1 MDSRVSVLIDI
12 RSKLAGLEQATAGFG
27 RLIKGVAGFAAAY
40 LSARTVINGAR
51 DIIKLGAD
59 MDHLHSQTGV
69 AVKDL
74 IILRQA
80 FEDNGISADNSRLAI
95 NKMQKS
101 LVEASEGLQEP
112 VKAFEALGLS
122 YEELL
127 EKSPTEQFSE
137 IGNAIRAI
145 EDPAERS
152 AAAMRIFGRAGAEL
166 QSLFVSGDIDDVA
179 RSLGMM
185 PEVLERNARQF
196 ERIDTLMGRI
206 PNKSRQLFAG
216 IGDMLADEL
225 LGPLEALN
233 SIDLTAAGQ
242 RIGAFLDLAIESFR
256 DGTFVQFI
264 GLSIEAGFEMGT
276 DAAKRMIDDALSW
289 LGEDGEGWKV
299 VLNGVMTFGVKAAEF
314 LLDALSTP
322 VTWISAGFRKIG
334 SEARVIF
341 EEAVNLMGRA
351 FSAVLNTI
359 TAGFENLLN
368 GVIERVNAITA
379 ALPFTDGTQ
388 IGTVS
393 FGRVDWGNSVVEP
406 AREFNDLLDEQREGI
421 KVMIALIKEQ
431 LNTSLEA
438 SRDIIG
444 VQGDELENNIQ
455 ALDRL
460 LAMMDEQVAK
470 REAMGNLSSP
480 DIGSAVTPADEYSG
494 QIEALGSTA
503 TDTFNSIDNAL
514 QSGLSG
520 SMQGLIERTETWQG
534 ALTNVTGTIRGALI
548 QSFTQMATSWI
559 AERLRMFV
567 MGESLKQA
575 DTTSTVAQE
584 AVKQTAMGPTAML
597 ASIGSWGSAAIIG
610 AAVLTAVMA
619 SVGGFAEGGYT
630 GFGGKYEPAGIV
642 HRGEFVVPAD
652 VVARQGP
659 AYFDNLVGRLRVNRT
674 HAPESARLRRGR
686 VGRHRVRDTYAVA
699 GEWGSEHRR
708 DRHPQRHA
716 PLPRNLRGRSRRP
729 RHHEPQQTPARHPRL
744 TPCSS
749 TTTRSFPSPRTGRSR

>member
-112 VKAFEALGLS
+112 VKAFDALGLS

-179 RSLGMM
+179 RSLGSM
-185 PEVLERNARQF
+185 PEVMERNARQF

-225 LGPLEALN
+225 LGPLETLN

-242 RIGAFLDLAIESFR
+242 RIGAFLDLTLESFR
-256 DGTFVQFI
+256 GGTFAQFI

-276 DAAKRMIDDALSW
+276 EAAQRMIDDALSW
-289 LGEDGEGWKV
+289 LGEDGDGWKV
-299 VLNGVMTFGVKAAEF
+299 VLNGVMTFGTKAATSLVD
-314 LLDALSTP
+314 LLETP
-322 VTWISAGFRKIG
+322 VVWLSAGFRKIG

-341 EEAVNLMGRA
+341 EEAVNLLGRA
-351 FSAVLNTI
+351 FSAVLNAI

-406 AREFNDLLDEQREGI
+406 AREFNDLLAEQREGVAELSDLI
-421 KVMIALIKEQ
+421 RDQLNANLDASREILGLSADESERDLSAAERLNALIEERIALREQ
-431 LNTSLEA
+431 RAVASDEGQSPYATASLPQDDLPFTS
-438 SRDIIG
+438 
-444 VQGDELENNIQ
+444 Q
-455 ALDRL
+455 
-460 LAMMDEQVAK
+460 M
-470 REAMGNLSSP
+470 
-480 DIGSAVTPADEYSG
+480 
-494 QIEALGSTA
+494 EALESTA
-503 TDTFNSIDNAL
+503 TSTFSNINSAL
-514 QSGLSG
+514 QSGLSS
-520 SMQGLIERTETWQG
+520 SMEGLITRTQTWQG
-534 ALTNVTGTIRGALI
+534 ALTNVTTTIRGSLI

-630 GFGGKYEPAGIV
+630 GLGGEYEPAGIV

-659 AYFDNLVGRLRVNRT
+659 AYFDNLVGQLRVNRPT
-674 HAPESARLRRGR
+674 FPSLPPESWSSQTFAEGGFADSMTSTPTQSQASGQVNIAVTGTRNDLRRFLETAEGE
-686 VGRHRVRDTYAVA
+686 TAVL
-699 GEWGSEHRR
+699 
-708 DRHPQRHA
+708 DIMT
-716 PLPRNLRGRSRRP
+716 RNKLRLGIP
-729 RHHEPQQTPARHPRL
+729 
-744 TPCSS
+744 
-749 TTTRSFPSPRTGRSR
+749 G

>member
-1 MDSRVSVLIDI
+1 MADSRVSVLIDI

-27 RLIKGVAGFAAAY
+27 KLIKGVAGFAAAY
-40 LSARTVINGAR
+40 LSARTVISGAR

-112 VKAFEALGLS
+112 VKAFDALGLS
-122 YEELL
+122 YEDLM

-179 RSLGMM
+179 RSLGAM
-185 PEVLERNARQF
+185 PEVMERNARQF

-242 RIGAFLDLAIESFR
+242 RIGGFLDLALESFR
-256 DGTFVQFI
+256 DGTAAQFI
-264 GLSIEAGFEMGT
+264 GLSIEAGFETGT
-276 DAAKRMIDDALSW
+276 EAAQRMIDDALGW

-299 VLNGVMTFGVKAAEF
+299 VLNGVMTFGTKAATSLID
-314 LLDALSTP
+314 LLETP
-322 VTWISAGFRKIG
+322 VVWLSAGFRKIG

-341 EEAVNLMGRA
+341 EEAVNLLGRA
-351 FSAVLNTI
+351 FSAILNAI
-359 TAGFENLLN
+359 TAGFEKLLN

-393 FGRVDWGNSVVEP
+393 FGRVDWGNNAVKP
-406 AREFNDLLDEQREGI
+406 AREFNDLLAEQREGVAELSDLI
-421 KVMIALIKEQ
+421 RDQLNANLDASREILGLSADESERGLTAAERLNALIEERIALRESQ
-431 LNTSLEA
+431 ATPDGVEPATSPTEEIA
-438 SRDIIG
+438 T
-444 VQGDELENNIQ
+444 Q
-455 ALDRL
+455 
-460 LAMMDEQVAK
+460 M
-470 REAMGNLSSP
+470 
-480 DIGSAVTPADEYSG
+480 
-494 QIEALGSTA
+494 EALESTA
-503 TDTFNSIDNAL
+503 TNTFSNINSAL
-514 QSGLSG
+514 QSGLSS
-520 SMQGLIERTETWQG
+520 SMEGLITRTQTWQG
-534 ALTNVTGTIRGALI
+534 ALLNVTGTIRGSLI

-584 AVKQTAMGPTAML
+584 AVKQTAMTPTAML
-597 ASIGSWGSAAIIG
+597 ASIGSWGAAAIIG
-610 AAVLTAVMA
+610 AAVLTAVLA

-630 GFGGKYEPAGIV
+630 GLGGKYEPAGIV

-659 AYFDNLVGRLRVNRT
+659 AYFDNLVGQLRVNRP
-674 HAPESARLRRGR
+674 ALPSLPPESWSSRTFAEGGLADTVSATRTQSQAGGQVNIAVTGTRNDLRRFLETTEGE
-686 VGRHRVRDTYAVA
+686 TAVLDIM
-699 GEWGSEHRR
+699 S
-708 DRHPQRHA
+708 
-716 PLPRNLRGRSRRP
+716 RNKLRLGIP
-729 RHHEPQQTPARHPRL
+729 
-744 TPCSS
+744 
-749 TTTRSFPSPRTGRSR
+749 G

>member
-27 RLIKGVAGFAAAY
+27 KLIKGVAGFAAAY
-40 LSARTVINGAR
+40 LSVRTVINGAR

-112 VKAFEALGLS
+112 VKAFDALGLS
-122 YEELL
+122 YEDLL

-179 RSLGMM
+179 RSLGAM
-185 PEVLERNARQF
+185 PEVMERNARQF

-242 RIGAFLDLAIESFR
+242 RIGGFLDLALESFR
-256 DGTFVQFI
+256 DGTFAQFI

-341 EEAVNLMGRA
+341 QEAVNLMGRA

-359 TAGFENLLN
+359 TGGFENLLN

-406 AREFNDLLDEQREGI
+406 AREFNELLDEQREGI
-421 KVMIALIKEQ
+421 KVMITLIKEQ
-431 LNTSLEA
+431 LNASLEA

-444 VQGDELENNIQ
+444 VQGNELENNIQ

-460 LAMMDEQVAK
+460 LVMMDEQVAK

-494 QIEALGSTA
+494 QMEALGSTA

-630 GFGGKYEPAGIV
+630 GLGGKYEPAGVV

-659 AYFDNLVGRLRVNRT
+659 AYFDNLVGQLRVNRPT
-674 HAPESARLRRGR
+674 LPSLPGFAEGGFADSMTSTPTQSQASGQVNIAVTGTRNDLRRFLETSEGE
-686 VGRHRVRDTYAVA
+686 AVVLDIM
-699 GEWGSEHRR
+699 S
-708 DRHPQRHA
+708 
-716 PLPRNLRGRSRRP
+716 RNKLRLGIP
-729 RHHEPQQTPARHPRL
+729 
-744 TPCSS
+744 
-749 TTTRSFPSPRTGRSR
+749 G

>member
-1 MDSRVSVLIDI
+1 MADSRVSVLIDI

-40 LSARTVINGAR
+40 LSARTVISGAR

-59 MDHLHSQTGV
+59 MDHLRSQTGV

-101 LVEASEGLQEP
+101 LIEAGEGMQEP
-112 VKAFEALGLS
+112 SKAFESLNLS
-122 YEELL
+122 YEDLL
-127 EKSPTEQFSE
+127 QKSPSEQFSE
-137 IGNAIRAI
+137 IGNAIRKI
-145 EDPAERS
+145 EDPAER
-152 AAAMRIFGRAGAEL
+152 AAVSMRIFGRAGAEL
-166 QSLFVSGDIDDVA
+166 QSLFVSGDIDDVT
-179 RSLGMM
+179 RSLGAM

-225 LGPLEALN
+225 LGPLETLN
-233 SIDLTAAGQ
+233 NIDLTAAGQ
-242 RIGAFLDLAIESFR
+242 RIGGFLDLALESFR
-256 DGTFVQFI
+256 DGTFAQFI
-264 GLSIEAGFEMGT
+264 GLSIEAGFEQGT
-276 DAAKRMIDDALSW
+276 AAAQRMIDDALSW

-299 VLNGVMTFGVKAAEF
+299 VLNGVMTFGTKAATSLID
-314 LLDALSTP
+314 LLEKP
-322 VTWISAGFRKIG
+322 VVWISAGFRKIG
-334 SEARVIF
+334 EEARVIF
-341 EEAVNLMGRA
+341 QEAVNLLGRA
-351 FSAVLNTI
+351 FSAVLNAI

-393 FGRVDWGNSVVEP
+393 FGRVDWGNNAVKP
-406 AREFNDLLDEQREGI
+406 AREFNDLLAEQREG
-421 KVMIALIKEQ
+421 VAELSDLIRDQ
-431 LNTSLEA
+431 LNANLEA
-438 SRDIIG
+438 SREILGLSADESERGLSATERLNALIEERIALRESEATLG
-444 VQGDELENNIQ
+444 VESAELP
-455 ALDRL
+455 AD
-460 LAMMDEQVAK
+460 
-470 REAMGNLSSP
+470 NLS
-480 DIGSAVTPADEYSG
+480 G
-494 QIEALGSTA
+494 QMEALESTA
-503 TDTFNSIDNAL
+503 TDTFSNIDNAL
-514 QSGLSG
+514 KSGLSS
-520 SMQGLIERTETWQG
+520 SMEGLISRTETWQG

-575 DTTSTVAQE
+575 DTSSTVVQE
-584 AVKQTAMGPTAML
+584 ATKQTAMGPTAML
-597 ASIGSWGSAAIIG
+597 ASIGSWGAAAIIG

-619 SVGGFAEGGYT
+619 SVGGFAVGGYT

-659 AYFDNLVGRLRVNRT
+659 AYFDNLVGQLRVNRPT
-674 HAPESARLRRGR
+674 LPSLPGFAEGGLADTVSTTSTQSQTGGQVNIAVTGTRNDLRRFLETTEGEAVVLDIMGR
-686 VGRHRVRDTYAVA
+686 
-699 GEWGSEHRR
+699 
-708 DRHPQRHA
+708 
-716 PLPRNLRGRSRRP
+716 NKLRLGIP
-729 RHHEPQQTPARHPRL
+729 
-744 TPCSS
+744 
-749 TTTRSFPSPRTGRSR
+749 G

>member
-27 RLIKGVAGFAAAY
+27 RLIKGVVGFAAAY

-112 VKAFEALGLS
+112 VKAFDSLGLS

-127 EKSPTEQFSE
+127 QKSPTEQFSE

-179 RSLGMM
+179 RSLGAM
-185 PEVLERNARQF
+185 PEVMERNARQF

-233 SIDLTAAGQ
+233 NIDLTAAGQ
-242 RIGAFLDLAIESFR
+242 RIGAFLDLALESFR
-256 DGTFVQFI
+256 DGTFAQFI

-299 VLNGVMTFGVKAAEF
+299 VLNGVMTFGVKAAGF

-341 EEAVNLMGRA
+341 QEAVNLMGRA

-359 TAGFENLLN
+359 TGGFENLLN

-406 AREFNDLLDEQREGI
+406 AREFNELLDEQREGI
-421 KVMIALIKEQ
+421 KVMITLIKEQ
-431 LNTSLEA
+431 LNASLEA

-630 GFGGKYEPAGIV
+630 GLGGKYEPAGIV

-652 VVARQGP
+652 VVSRQGP
-659 AYFDNLVGRLRVNRT
+659 AYFDNLVGQLRVNRPT
-674 HAPESARLRRGR
+674 LPSLPPESWSSRTFAEGGFADSMSATPTQSQASGQVNIAVTGTRNDLRRFLETSEGE
-686 VGRHRVRDTYAVA
+686 AVVLDIM
-699 GEWGSEHRR
+699 S
-708 DRHPQRHA
+708 
-716 PLPRNLRGRSRRP
+716 RNKLRLGIP
-729 RHHEPQQTPARHPRL
+729 
-744 TPCSS
+744 
-749 TTTRSFPSPRTGRSR
+749 G

>member
-40 LSARTVINGAR
+40 LSARTVISGAR

-112 VKAFEALGLS
+112 VKAFDALGLS
-122 YEELL
+122 YEDLL
-127 EKSPTEQFSE
+127 QKSPTEQFSE

-179 RSLGMM
+179 RSLGAM
-185 PEVLERNARQF
+185 PEVMERNARQF

-242 RIGAFLDLAIESFR
+242 RIGGFLDLALESFR
-256 DGTFVQFI
+256 DGTFAQFI

-276 DAAKRMIDDALSW
+276 NAAQRMIDDALSW

-299 VLNGVMTFGVKAAEF
+299 VLNGVMTFGTKAATS
-314 LLDALSTP
+314 LIDALETP
-322 VTWISAGFRKIG
+322 VVWLSAGFRKIG

-341 EEAVNLMGRA
+341 EEAVNLLGRA
-351 FSAVLNTI
+351 FSAVLNAI

-393 FGRVDWGNSVVEP
+393 FGRVDWGNNVVEP
-406 AREFNDLLDEQREGI
+406 AREFNDLLAEQREGVAELSDFI
-421 KVMIALIKEQ
+421 RDQLNANLDASREILGLSADESERGLSAAERLNALIEERIALRESQ
-431 LNTSLEA
+431 A
-438 SRDIIG
+438 MPDG
-444 VQGDELENNIQ
+444 VEP
-455 ALDRL
+455 
-460 LAMMDEQVAK
+460 AMSPTEEVATQ
-470 REAMGNLSSP
+470 M
-480 DIGSAVTPADEYSG
+480 
-494 QIEALGSTA
+494 EALESTA
-503 TDTFNSIDNAL
+503 TSTFSNINSAL
-514 QSGLSG
+514 QSGLSS
-520 SMQGLIERTETWQG
+520 SMEGLITRTQTWQG
-534 ALTNVTGTIRGALI
+534 ALLNVTGTIRGSLI

-584 AVKQTAMGPTAML
+584 AVKQTAMTPTAML
-597 ASIGSWGSAAIIG
+597 ASIGSWGAAAIIG
-610 AAVLTAVMA
+610 AAVLTAVLA

-630 GFGGKYEPAGIV
+630 GLGGKYEPAGIV

-652 VVARQGP
+652 VVSRQGP
-659 AYFDNLVGRLRVNRT
+659 AYFDNLVGQLRVNRPT
-674 HAPESARLRRGR
+674 LPSLPGFAEGGLADTGISTSTQSQTSGQVNIAVTGTRNDLRRFLETAEGE
-686 VGRHRVRDTYAVA
+686 TAVL
-699 GEWGSEHRR
+699 
-708 DRHPQRHA
+708 DIMT
-716 PLPRNLRGRSRRP
+716 RNKLRLGIP
-729 RHHEPQQTPARHPRL
+729 
-744 TPCSS
+744 
-749 TTTRSFPSPRTGRSR
+749 G

>member
-1 MDSRVSVLIDI
+1 MADSRVSVLIDI

-40 LSARTVINGAR
+40 LSARTVISGAR

-59 MDHLHSQTGV
+59 MDHLRSQTGV

-101 LVEASEGLQEP
+101 LIEAGEGMQEP
-112 VKAFEALGLS
+112 SKAFDSLGLS

-127 EKSPTEQFSE
+127 QKSPTEQFSE
-137 IGNAIRAI
+137 IGNAIRKI
-145 EDPAERS
+145 EDPAER
-152 AAAMRIFGRAGAEL
+152 AAVSMRIFGRAGAEL
-166 QSLFVSGDIDDVA
+166 QSLFVSGDIDDVT
-179 RSLGMM
+179 RSLGAM

-225 LGPLEALN
+225 LGPLETLN

-242 RIGAFLDLAIESFR
+242 RIGGFLDLALESFH
-256 DGTFVQFI
+256 DGTFAQFI
-264 GLSIEAGFEMGT
+264 GLSIEAGLEQGT
-276 DAAKRMIDDALSW
+276 AAAQRMIDDALSW

-299 VLNGVMTFGVKAAEF
+299 VLNGVMTFGTKAATSLID
-314 LLDALSTP
+314 LLETP
-322 VTWISAGFRKIG
+322 VVWISAGFRKIG
-334 SEARVIF
+334 DEARVIF
-341 EEAVNLMGRA
+341 QEAVNLLGRA
-351 FSAVLNTI
+351 FSAVLNAI

-393 FGRVDWGNSVVEP
+393 FGRVDWGNNAVKP
-406 AREFNDLLDEQREGI
+406 AREFNDLLAEQREGVAELSDFI
-421 KVMIALIKEQ
+421 RDQ
-431 LNTSLEA
+431 LNANLEA
-438 SRDIIG
+438 SREILG
-444 VQGDELENNIQ
+444 L
-455 ALDRL
+455 
-460 LAMMDEQVAK
+460 
-470 REAMGNLSSP
+470 
-480 DIGSAVTPADEYSG
+480 TADESERG
-494 QIEALGSTA
+494 LSATERLNALIEERIALRESQATPDGVEPVMSPTEEIATQMEALESTA
-503 TDTFNSIDNAL
+503 TDTFSNIDNAL
-514 QSGLSG
+514 KSGLSS
-520 SMQGLIERTETWQG
+520 SMEGLISRTETWQG

-575 DTTSTVAQE
+575 DTSSTVVQE
-584 AVKQTAMGPTAML
+584 ATKQTAMGPTAML
-597 ASIGSWGSAAIIG
+597 ASIGSWGAAAIIG

-630 GFGGKYEPAGIV
+630 GFGGKYDPAGIV

-659 AYFDNLVGRLRVNRT
+659 AYFDNLVGQLRVNRPT
-674 HAPESARLRRGR
+674 LPSLPGFAEGGLADTVSASPAQSQAGGQVNIAVTGTRNDLRRFLETTEGE
-686 VGRHRVRDTYAVA
+686 AVVLDIM
-699 GEWGSEHRR
+699 S
-708 DRHPQRHA
+708 
-716 PLPRNLRGRSRRP
+716 RNKLRLGIP
-729 RHHEPQQTPARHPRL
+729 
-744 TPCSS
+744 
-749 TTTRSFPSPRTGRSR
+749 G

>member
-1 MDSRVSVLIDI
+1 MADSRVSVLIDI

-40 LSARTVINGAR
+40 LSVRTVINGAR

-112 VKAFEALGLS
+112 VKAFDALGLS

-179 RSLGMM
+179 RSLGAM
-185 PEVLERNARQF
+185 PEVMERNARQF

-242 RIGAFLDLAIESFR
+242 RIGGFLDLALESFR
-256 DGTFVQFI
+256 DGTAAQFI
-264 GLSIEAGFEMGT
+264 GLSIEAGFEIGT
-276 DAAKRMIDDALSW
+276 EAAQRMIDDALGW

-299 VLNGVMTFGVKAAEF
+299 VLNGVMTFGTKAATSLID
-314 LLDALSTP
+314 LLETP
-322 VTWISAGFRKIG
+322 VVWLSAGFRKIG

-341 EEAVNLMGRA
+341 EEAVNLLGRA
-351 FSAVLNTI
+351 FSAVLNAI
-359 TAGFENLLN
+359 TAGFEKLLN

-388 IGTVS
+388 IETVS
-393 FGRVDWGNSVVEP
+393 FGHVDWGRGAP
-406 AREFNDLLDEQREGI
+406 AGNQVKSFSELLDEQREGVAELSDLI
-421 KVMIALIKEQ
+421 RDQLNANLDASREILGLSADESERGLTAAERLNVLIEERIALRESQ
-431 LNTSLEA
+431 ATHDGVEPATSPTE
-438 SRDIIG
+438 
-444 VQGDELENNIQ
+444 E
-455 ALDRL
+455 
-460 LAMMDEQVAK
+460 
-470 REAMGNLSSP
+470 
-480 DIGSAVTPADEYSG
+480 VTT
-494 QIEALGSTA
+494 QMEALESTA
-503 TDTFNSIDNAL
+503 TNTFSNINSAL

-520 SMQGLIERTETWQG
+520 SMEGLITRTQTWQG
-534 ALTNVTGTIRGALI
+534 ALLNVTGTIRGSLI

-597 ASIGSWGSAAIIG
+597 ASIGSWGAAAIIG
-610 AAVLTAVMA
+610 AAVLTAVLA

-630 GFGGKYEPAGIV
+630 GLGGKYEPAGVV

-652 VVARQGP
+652 VVSRQGP
-659 AYFDNLVGRLRVNRT
+659 AYFDNLVGQLRVNRP
-674 HAPESARLRRGR
+674 ALPSLPPESWSSRTFAEGGLADTAISTSTQSQAGGQVNIAVTGTRNDLRRFLETAEGE
-686 VGRHRVRDTYAVA
+686 TAVLDIM
-699 GEWGSEHRR
+699 S
-708 DRHPQRHA
+708 
-716 PLPRNLRGRSRRP
+716 RNKLRLGI
-729 RHHEPQQTPARHPRL
+729 Q
-744 TPCSS
+744 
-749 TTTRSFPSPRTGRSR
+749 G

>member
-127 EKSPTEQFSE
+127 KKSPTEQFSE

-179 RSLGMM
+179 RSLGAM
-185 PEVLERNARQF
+185 PEVMERNARQF
-196 ERIDTLMGRI
+196 ERIDTLIGRI

-256 DGTFVQFI
+256 DGTFAQFI

-322 VTWISAGFRKIG
+322 VAWLSAGFRKIG

-341 EEAVNLMGRA
+341 QEAVNLMGRA

-406 AREFNDLLDEQREGI
+406 AREFNELLDEQREGI

-431 LNTSLEA
+431 LNASLKA

-470 REAMGNLSSP
+470 REQRDVASNEGLSPYATASLP
-480 DIGSAVTPADEYSG
+480 QAGTSLTG
-494 QIEALGSTA
+494 QFEELESTA

-520 SMQGLIERTETWQG
+520 SMQGLIERTESWQG

-630 GFGGKYEPAGIV
+630 GLGGKYEPAGIV

-652 VVARQGP
+652 VVSRQGP
-659 AYFDNLVGRLRVNRT
+659 DYFDNLVGQLRVNRPT
-674 HAPESARLRRGR
+674 LPSLPGFAEGGLADTVFATSTQSQTGGQVNIAVTGTRNDLRRFLE
-686 VGRHRVRDTYAVA
+686 TAE
-699 GEWGSEHRR
+699 GETTVL
-708 DRHPQRHA
+708 DIMT
-716 PLPRNLRGRSRRP
+716 RNKLRLGIP
-729 RHHEPQQTPARHPRL
+729 
-744 TPCSS
+744 
-749 TTTRSFPSPRTGRSR
+749 G

>member
-112 VKAFEALGLS
+112 VKAFDALGLS
-122 YEELL
+122 YEDLL

-179 RSLGMM
+179 RSLGAM

-225 LGPLEALN
+225 LGPLDALN

-256 DGTFVQFI
+256 DGTFAQFI

-314 LLDALSTP
+314 LLDAFSTP

-341 EEAVNLMGRA
+341 QEAVNLMGRA

-359 TAGFENLLN
+359 TGGFENLLN

-406 AREFNDLLDEQREGI
+406 AREFNDLLDDQREGI
-421 KVMIALIKEQ
+421 KVMITLIKEQ
-431 LNTSLEA
+431 LNARLEA

-520 SMQGLIERTETWQG
+520 SMQGLIERTQTWQG

-630 GFGGKYEPAGIV
+630 GLGGKYEPAGIV

-652 VVARQGP
+652 VVSRQGP
-659 AYFDNLVGRLRVNRT
+659 AYFDNLVGQLRVNRPT
-674 HAPESARLRRGR
+674 LPSLPPESWSSRTFAEGGLADTVTSTPTQSLASGQVNIAVTGTRNDLRRFLETSEGE
-686 VGRHRVRDTYAVA
+686 TAVLDIM
-699 GEWGSEHRR
+699 S
-708 DRHPQRHA
+708 
-716 PLPRNLRGRSRRP
+716 RNKLRLGIP
-729 RHHEPQQTPARHPRL
+729 
-744 TPCSS
+744 
-749 TTTRSFPSPRTGRSR
+749 G